1 MKREA
6 KKLAKAIVA
15 FHEFVPKVN
24 PKCNSCHGTGRVAE
38 ESCHNGDLHEESC
51 DCQYAE
57 RDRLDFWLSKYDD
70 AVYELAKHYLKESK

>member
-1 MKREA
+1 MNRKA
-6 KKLAKAIVA
+6 KALAKEIVA
-15 FHEFVPKVN
+15 WHEFVPKID
-24 PKCNSCHGTGRVAE
+24 PKCIKCHGTGTVTG
-38 ESCHNGDLHEESC
+38 ESCHNGDLYEESC